1 MAVSISANPTV
12 LVEEEGTV
20 LTITLTSDE
29 PIPEG
34 GLVVTVDSETENAL
48 AQLDVFATEFENLRL
63 VGVNDDTSGFS
74 IRLTEQTG
82 TLSLPIF
89 DDDVADAIEGLTFTV
104 QPGEGYTV
112 NESAN
117 SISLT
122 LQDAESTTIEPP
134 PEEPE
139 VPVEP
144 EPSDNTPPV
153 AQSDSYTTAEG
164 EELSVDVDAGILA
177 NDSDAEGNQLI
188 VSVLDTPDSGQLS
201 LNEDGSFSYTPN
213 EGFSGTDTFTY
224 LTNDGEIF
232 SEPATVEI
240 TVEAATESELPTE
253 PPTGELPVVSFETTP
268 ATLSEE
274 AENNLVEWKWTVTG
288 DFPEEGIIVNL
299 DTSGGN
305 PDIPFDFTNQFAAE
319 PEAEFINS
327 EIVDSDDTGRI
338 NILLSEPEASFKLY
352 FINDIIEEG
361 TQPFDFQLVEGE
373 RYTVD
378 SSQNSTLFTITDDN
392 GGPGIGPNVGISAS
406 ATDLTEGDEIT
417 INFSADGE
425 IPEDGVQVLVQ
436 SSVPG
441 ALGQFDLSDLSTLQL
456 DGIAGLPE
464 VGDAGGSSFFV
475 TIAEPEAS
483 ITTSVFDDIL
493 AEEPLELPFTIVN
506 GEEYEVA
513 PDAGSITLN
522 VVDETQPA
530 GPTVGL
536 TVDNSDVVEG
546 DSITLTL
553 NVDGE
558 IPAEGLTVLVNDIDG
573 AATQQRSL
581 TEFDVAQIETTG
593 LSEFPRPADGD
604 SGFFVTITEP
614 TATITVPVIDEGIDE
629 DDALESFTFEV
640 IDGEAYQ
647 VDSENGAVT
656 LNFSDA
662 SGTTPTPPTG
672 EAPVVSFSIEP
683 DLVSEEDE
691 QATVFANFS
700 VDGEIPEDG
709 LSFLISGDLDL
720 TDQVDGEIDV
730 TFNNIAIGEFFDPET
745 STTELIISENEGS
758 IVFPILNDVI
768 QEEDRDFGFTVIEND
783 GSIDSNYAVSDT
795 NSDGV
800 TLIDGNGGAGIGP
813 TVGLSFS
820 ETELSEG
827 EQFTVNFNVD
837 GEIPEDGLTVLVDSE
852 TRGILG
858 EFSIFDEDGNFAI
871 QTTGIDGFPTVGD
884 SGGSSFLATITDSN
898 ASLTL
903 TTFDD
908 GANEGL
914 EEFSFSLIDGEIY
927 EVDSNAQQV
936 AFSIDDSQVAATPS
950 PTFGT
955 IEADVIE
962 VLGSSQI
969 VFGGDESDLIDAS
982 IGSTGSNR
990 IYAGSGDDTLILGNG
1005 DRLIG
1010 GEGGDKFF
1018 ALSGGDNIITGGA
1031 GADQFWIA
1039 TAETP
1044 EAANIITDFAS
1055 GEDVL
1060 GIAGL
1065 GIGFDDLS
1073 ISQQDDNTL
1082 IAANNSELAILQGI
1096 GADSLV
1102 ADNFAFA

>member
-112 NESAN
+112 NESAS

-188 VSVLDTPDSGQLS
+188 VSVLDTPDSGELS

-240 TVEAATESELPTE
+240 TVEAATEPELPTE

-268 ATLSEE
+268 STLSEE
-274 AENNLVEWKWTVTG
+274 AESNLVEWKWTVTG
-288 DFPEEGIIVNL
+288 DFPEEGITVNL

-305 PDIPFDFTNQFAAE
+305 PNIPFDFTNQFAAS

-327 EIVDSDDTGRI
+327 DIVDFDDTGRL

-373 RYTVD
+373 GYTVD

-558 IPAEGLTVLVNDIDG
+558 IPAEGLTVLVNDTDG

-647 VDSENGAVT
+647 VDSDNGAVT

-768 QEEDRDFGFTVIEND
+768 QEEDREFAFTIIEND

-795 NSDGV
+795 NSDFV
-800 TLIDGNGGAGIGP
+800 TLIDSNGGAGIGP

-820 ETELSEG
+820 ETELGEG

-837 GEIPEDGLTVLVDSE
+837 GEIPEDRKSVV
-852 TRGILG
+852 
-858 EFSIFDEDGNFAI
+858 
-871 QTTGIDGFPTVGD
+871 
-884 SGGSSFLATITDSN
+884 
-898 ASLTL
+898 
-903 TTFDD
+903 
-908 GANEGL
+908 
-914 EEFSFSLIDGEIY
+914 
-927 EVDSNAQQV
+927 
-936 AFSIDDSQVAATPS
+936 
-950 PTFGT
+950 
-955 IEADVIE
+955 
-962 VLGSSQI
+962 
-969 VFGGDESDLIDAS
+969 
-982 IGSTGSNR
+982 
-990 IYAGSGDDTLILGNG
+990 
-1005 DRLIG
+1005 
-1010 GEGGDKFF
+1010 
-1018 ALSGGDNIITGGA
+1018 
-1031 GADQFWIA
+1031 
-1039 TAETP
+1039 
-1044 EAANIITDFAS
+1044 
-1055 GEDVL
+1055 
-1060 GIAGL
+1060 
-1065 GIGFDDLS
+1065 
-1073 ISQQDDNTL
+1073 
-1082 IAANNSELAILQGI
+1082 
-1096 GADSLV
+1096 
-1102 ADNFAFA
+1102 